1 MFDSAKSETQAL
13 PNPDFL
19 IRDSGTTWALCPL
32 TPEAKRWTEENVHLE
47 SWQWLG
53 ATFVVDWRYGA
64 LLVGGISGAGF
75 QIA

>member
-1 MFDSAKSETQAL
+1 MFHSAHSKTQTL

-19 IRDSGTTWALCPL
+19 IRDAGTTWAFCPL
-32 TPEAKRWTEENVHLE
+32 TPEAKRWTEENVQLE

-64 LLVGGISGAGF
+64 LLAEGISGAGF